1 MTAII
6 AIAMALPLSACSS
19 SQSATDTVVI
29 NEVVTSNKYSLTAS
43 DGSAPDWVELYNGT
57 NSSVNL
63 SGWGLTDEE
72 TDQYKFEFPNITLNS
87 GDYLLVYCSGDEQ
100 TDNEDGIF
108 ERASNSPAKASFSR

>member
-1 MTAII
+1 MMKKTISLAMTAII

-72 TDQYKFEFPNITLNS
+72 TDQIS
-87 GDYLLVYCSGDEQ
+87 
-100 TDNEDGIF
+100 
-108 ERASNSPAKASFSR
+108 